1 MGLVCLFQI
10 TCFRLFLLT
19 LPDIFHVFLLKVA
32 TGIANLSD
40 LRSIHGALVTYKNIL
55 LRLYDSHFGSN
66 LRVIDHL
73 LMEDFSQLDNLYT
86 ELDTAVGQ
94 LISDYSVMEGYSNT
108 ADEVKEKLGQNSR
121 EVEELRDLYRFVTV
135 TRCACTMLV
144 FVCFTASQFVRNY

>member
-1 MGLVCLFQI
+1 MF
-10 TCFRLFLLT
+10 
-19 LPDIFHVFLLKVA
+19 KVA

-55 LRLYDSHFGSN
+55 LRLYDSQFGSN
-66 LRVIDHL
+66 LHVIDHL

-121 EVEELRDLYRFVTV
+121 EVEVLRDLYRFVTV
-135 TRCACTMLV
+135 TKI
-144 FVCFTASQFVRNY
+144 

>member
-1 MGLVCLFQI
+1 M
-10 TCFRLFLLT
+10 FLLT
-19 LPDIFHVFLLKVA
+19 VPDIFHVFLLKVA

-55 LRLYDSHFGSN
+55 LRLYDSHFHSN
-66 LRVIDHL
+66 LHVIDHL